1 MILLFY
7 HFIFACSSND
17 QNRKSEIYNQEMKKV
32 VELEQKLNQTLDLV
46 FQYVQKTEQSITIN
60 KGKDFQNQLEDLIKQ
75 AEQIVNNSMKA
86 RIVVDICHGM
96 SHIHKLGWIHRDLK
110 IDNIMLNSIFNAKIV
125 DFGLVRFNE
134 FLSNESSFVKNSMS
148 KGVGTMAYMS
158 PEMLNEDEYNEKTD
172 VFSFGIVLFY
182 IFVGKLP
189 DYKMR
194 DRMAAKPINL
204 PDESDSISRF
214 CLDLIA
220 RCTAAEPADR
230 PSFDQI
236 LNELRR
242 NDFRL
247 AGDVDKEFVEKRD
260 KELISFD

>member
-1 MILLFY
+1 MD
-7 HFIFACSSND
+7 S
-17 QNRKSEIYNQEMKKV
+17 
-32 VELEQKLNQTLDLV
+32 
-46 FQYVQKTEQSITIN
+46 
-60 KGKDFQNQLEDLIKQ
+60 
-75 AEQIVNNSMKA
+75 
-86 RIVVDICHGM
+86 
-96 SHIHKLGWIHRDLK
+96 K

-194 DRMAAKPINL
+194 DRMTAKPINL
-204 PDESDSISRF
+204 PD
-214 CLDLIA
+214 
-220 RCTAAEPADR
+220 
-230 PSFDQI
+230 
-236 LNELRR
+236 
-242 NDFRL
+242 
-247 AGDVDKEFVEKRD
+247 
-260 KELISFD
+260 